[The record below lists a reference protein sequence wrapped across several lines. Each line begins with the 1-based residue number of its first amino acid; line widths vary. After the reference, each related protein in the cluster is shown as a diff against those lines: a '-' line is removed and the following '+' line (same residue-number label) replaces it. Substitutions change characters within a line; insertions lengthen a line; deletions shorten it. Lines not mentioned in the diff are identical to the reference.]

1 MNVFTYYI
9 VIKNSEYMPKCEK
22 ISKKNLQSSCDL
34 ADKHFEYSYFLGF
47 FV

>member
-22 ISKKNLQSSCDL
+22 ISKKTYNQVVIWQTNILNN
-34 ADKHFEYSYFLGF
+34 HIF
-47 FV
+47 